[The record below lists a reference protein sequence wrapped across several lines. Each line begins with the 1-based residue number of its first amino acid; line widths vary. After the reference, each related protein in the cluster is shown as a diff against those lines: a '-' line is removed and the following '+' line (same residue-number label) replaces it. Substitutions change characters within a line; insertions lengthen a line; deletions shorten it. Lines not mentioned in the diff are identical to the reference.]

1 MCGKI
6 MRIRTNKEEKE
17 LFELKSGAIN
27 VSGIS
32 DARVAPFIAD
42 IMEQGKRQCLIITS
56 SYPRAKKLA
65 IDLAFFVDKSI
76 YVIPSEEIINISFE
90 AKSHQYLEDR
100 IKALS
105 AIVGDEECIIIAPI
119 NGATKVLPPKNIFT
133 NGILRLNHGETIELE
148 NLKAN
153 FIKAGYERANLVEA
167 KGQFAI
173 RGGIIDFFSVDG
185 DYPYRV
191 ELFGNQIDSIRTFDV
206 TSQRSIENMETAL
219 IFPAQIMVRDENSFD
234 RALKAIRA
242 SYTEYGEKLVGEAKI
257 RLETRKDRLIEYI
270 DTGTNLQLLESY
282 INYFYDKKTY
292 IWDYLNKSSDIVF
305 DDFNRIIER
314 LSSIWK
320 DTSLSFKDQL
330 KKGESI
336 PSELDF
342 VFTENDLTEIS
353 EEHKCY
359 YLTSFP
365 ISTGSYTEIKGAYD
379 IESKQTTSY
388 NGKMDLLSEELK
400 KYVKNNYEVT
410 IACSSDERVS
420 NLKDYLSR
428 NDLTGKVTLR
438 KGTLSQGME
447 FPKNKLL
454 IISDSDIFQ
463 NTKQRKSRSE
473 RSEGAPIK
481 SFSEIQI
488 GDFVVHE
495 NHGIGKFIGIDQIM
509 VHGSKKDYLK
519 IKYAGEDML
528 YIPVEQMN
536 FIQRYIGGDEI
547 TPKINKLSSGEWGR
561 TKLKIKA
568 AIEDMAKEL
577 LALSAERSLEKGHAF
592 PPDTPWQS
600 EFEDTFPYE
609 ETNDQ
614 LRSIREIKRDMEKEE
629 PMDRLLCGDVGFGK
643 TEVAAR
649 AIFKC
654 LADGKQ
660 AAMLVPTTIL
670 ANQHYFTLKD
680 RMENFPFSVE
690 MLSRFRTE
698 KQQQDII
705 KKIKNGAVDF
715 VVGTHR
721 LLSKDLEFKDLGLLV
736 VDEEQRFGVAHKEA
750 MKQMR
755 KNVDVLSLSATPIP
769 RTLHMSLSGI
779 RNMSIIEEPPE
790 ERYPIQ
796 TYVIEQDDEI
806 IKEAIL
812 RELDREGQVYIVF
825 NRVRGIKR
833 IAERIKE
840 LVPSAKIAIG
850 HGQMHERELEDVMYD
865 FTHNK
870 YDILIAT
877 TIIESGLDIPNVNT
891 MIILDAD
898 KFGLAQLYQ
907 LKGRVGRSNK
917 MAYTYLVHQREKTIT
932 ENAEK
937 RLKAIK
943 EFTEFG
949 SGFKI
954 AMKDLEIRGAG
965 NLLGPEQ
972 SGHMVMIGYELYCKL
987 LEEAISKL
995 SGGAG
1000 REEKIDTQV
1009 EMDINAYIP
1018 NEYISDELTRLQ
1030 MYKRIATLNSK
1041 EDCYEIL
1048 DEITDRFSDPPLAV
1062 ENLVKVSFVRAMGSL
1077 AGVETIK
1084 EEKGKFHIE
1093 FYEKNILSLELL
1105 SPIIQEYGP
1114 AVLINARKKPYIKM
1128 NFVKSINKIDELIT
1142 FMSKLV

>member
-1 MCGKI
+1 
-6 MRIRTNKEEKE
+6 MRIRTNKEGKE
-17 LFELKSGAIN
+17 LFELKAGAIN

-65 IDLAFFVDKSI
+65 MDLAFFVDKSI

-105 AIVGDEECIIIAPI
+105 AILGDEECVIIAPI
-119 NGATKVLPPKNIFT
+119 NGASKVLPPKDIFT
-133 NGILRLNHGETIELE
+133 KGIMRLKQGDTLDLE

-153 FIKAGYERANLVEA
+153 FVKAGYERTNLVEA

-185 DYPYRV
+185 DYPFRV
-191 ELFGNQIDSIRTFDV
+191 ELFGNQIDSIRTFDS

-219 IFPAQIMVRDENSFD
+219 IFPAQIMVKDDYSFE
-234 RALKAIRA
+234 RAAKSIQDGY
-242 SYTEYGEKLVGEAKI
+242 SEYGKKLVGEAKI

-270 DTGTNLQLLESY
+270 ETGTNLQLLESY
-282 INYFYDKKTY
+282 VNYFYDEKTY
-292 IWDYLNKSSDIVF
+292 IWDYLNKSSEIVF

-314 LSSIWK
+314 LESIWK
-320 DTSLSFKDQL
+320 DTSLGFKDQL
-330 KKGESI
+330 SKGESI

-342 VFTENDLTEIS
+342 VFTETDLMEIR
-353 EEHKCY
+353 ENHKCY
-359 YLTSFP
+359 YLTAFPLSIGSF
-365 ISTGSYTEIKGAYD
+365 GKMEGAYD

-400 KYVKNNYEVT
+400 KYVKNNYEIT

-420 NLKDYLSR
+420 NLRDYLSR
-428 NDLTGKVTLR
+428 NDLAGKVDLKR
-438 KGTLSQGME
+438 GNLSQGME

-454 IISDSDIFQ
+454 IISDADIFQ

-473 RSEGAPIK
+473 RSEGVPIK
-481 SFSEIQI
+481 TFSEIQI

-495 NHGIGKFIGIDQIM
+495 NHGIGKFVGIDQIM

-536 FIQRYIGGDEI
+536 FIQRYIGGDGI
-547 TPKINKLSSGEWGR
+547 TPKINKLTSGEWGK

-592 PPDTPWQS
+592 PQDTPWQS
-600 EFEDTFPYE
+600 EFEEAFPYE

-654 LADGKQ
+654 LTDGKQ

-680 RMENFPFSVE
+680 RMENFPFEVE

-698 KQQQDII
+698 KQQQEII

-987 LEEAISKL
+987 LEDAISKL
-995 SGGAG
+995 SGGVA
-1000 REEKIDTQV
+1000 REEKGDTQV

-1018 NEYISDELTRLQ
+1018 NEYISDELIRLQ
-1030 MYKRIATLNSK
+1030 MYKRIATLNNR
-1041 EDCYEIL
+1041 EDYFEIL

-1093 FYEKNILSLELL
+1093 FFEKNVLSLELL

-1114 AVLINARKKPYIKM
+1114 AVLINARKKPYIKL
-1128 NFVKSINKIDELIT
+1128 NYVKSSNKIDELIT

>member
-1 MCGKI
+1 
-6 MRIRTNKEEKE
+6 
-17 LFELKSGAIN
+17 
-27 VSGIS
+27 
-32 DARVAPFIAD
+32 
-42 IMEQGKRQCLIITS
+42 
-56 SYPRAKKLA
+56 
-65 IDLAFFVDKSI
+65 
-76 YVIPSEEIINISFE
+76 
-90 AKSHQYLEDR
+90 
-100 IKALS
+100 
-105 AIVGDEECIIIAPI
+105 
-119 NGATKVLPPKNIFT
+119 
-133 NGILRLNHGETIELE
+133 
-148 NLKAN
+148 
-153 FIKAGYERANLVEA
+153 
-167 KGQFAI
+167 
-173 RGGIIDFFSVDG
+173 
-185 DYPYRV
+185 
-191 ELFGNQIDSIRTFDV
+191 
-206 TSQRSIENMETAL
+206 
-219 IFPAQIMVRDENSFD
+219 
-234 RALKAIRA
+234 
-242 SYTEYGEKLVGEAKI
+242 
-257 RLETRKDRLIEYI
+257 
-270 DTGTNLQLLESY
+270 
-282 INYFYDKKTY
+282 
-292 IWDYLNKSSDIVF
+292 
-305 DDFNRIIER
+305 
-314 LSSIWK
+314 
-320 DTSLSFKDQL
+320 
-330 KKGESI
+330 
-336 PSELDF
+336 
-342 VFTENDLTEIS
+342 
-353 EEHKCY
+353 
-359 YLTSFP
+359 
-365 ISTGSYTEIKGAYD
+365 
-379 IESKQTTSY
+379 
-388 NGKMDLLSEELK
+388 
-400 KYVKNNYEVT
+400 
-410 IACSSDERVS
+410 
-420 NLKDYLSR
+420 
-428 NDLTGKVTLR
+428 
-438 KGTLSQGME
+438 
-447 FPKNKLL
+447 
-454 IISDSDIFQ
+454 
-463 NTKQRKSRSE
+463 
-473 RSEGAPIK
+473 
-481 SFSEIQI
+481 
-488 GDFVVHE
+488 
-495 NHGIGKFIGIDQIM
+495 M

-536 FIQRYIGGDEI
+536 FIQRYIGGDGI
-547 TPKINKLSSGEWGR
+547 TPKINKLTSGEWSK

-600 EFEDTFPYE
+600 EFEEAFPYE

-680 RMENFPFSVE
+680 RMENFPFEVE

-698 KQQQDII
+698 KQQQEII

-987 LEEAISKL
+987 LEDAISKF
-995 SGGAG
+995 SGGVA
-1000 REEKIDTQV
+1000 REEKGDTQV

-1018 NEYISDELTRLQ
+1018 NEYISDELIRLQ
-1030 MYKRIATLNSK
+1030 MYKRIATLNNR
-1041 EDCYEIL
+1041 EDYFEIL

-1093 FYEKNILSLELL
+1093 FFEKNVLSLELL

-1114 AVLINARKKPYIKM
+1114 AVLINARKKPYIKL
-1128 NFVKSINKIDELIT
+1128 NYVKSSNKIDELIT

>member
-1 MCGKI
+1 
-6 MRIRTNKEEKE
+6 
-17 LFELKSGAIN
+17 
-27 VSGIS
+27 
-32 DARVAPFIAD
+32 
-42 IMEQGKRQCLIITS
+42 
-56 SYPRAKKLA
+56 
-65 IDLAFFVDKSI
+65 
-76 YVIPSEEIINISFE
+76 
-90 AKSHQYLEDR
+90 
-100 IKALS
+100 
-105 AIVGDEECIIIAPI
+105 
-119 NGATKVLPPKNIFT
+119 
-133 NGILRLNHGETIELE
+133 
-148 NLKAN
+148 
-153 FIKAGYERANLVEA
+153 
-167 KGQFAI
+167 
-173 RGGIIDFFSVDG
+173 
-185 DYPYRV
+185 
-191 ELFGNQIDSIRTFDV
+191 
-206 TSQRSIENMETAL
+206 
-219 IFPAQIMVRDENSFD
+219 
-234 RALKAIRA
+234 
-242 SYTEYGEKLVGEAKI
+242 
-257 RLETRKDRLIEYI
+257 
-270 DTGTNLQLLESY
+270 
-282 INYFYDKKTY
+282 
-292 IWDYLNKSSDIVF
+292 
-305 DDFNRIIER
+305 
-314 LSSIWK
+314 
-320 DTSLSFKDQL
+320 
-330 KKGESI
+330 
-336 PSELDF
+336 
-342 VFTENDLTEIS
+342 
-353 EEHKCY
+353 
-359 YLTSFP
+359 
-365 ISTGSYTEIKGAYD
+365 
-379 IESKQTTSY
+379 
-388 NGKMDLLSEELK
+388 
-400 KYVKNNYEVT
+400 
-410 IACSSDERVS
+410 
-420 NLKDYLSR
+420 
-428 NDLTGKVTLR
+428 
-438 KGTLSQGME
+438 
-447 FPKNKLL
+447 
-454 IISDSDIFQ
+454 
-463 NTKQRKSRSE
+463 
-473 RSEGAPIK
+473 
-481 SFSEIQI
+481 
-488 GDFVVHE
+488 
-495 NHGIGKFIGIDQIM
+495 
-509 VHGSKKDYLK
+509 
-519 IKYAGEDML
+519 ML

-536 FIQRYIGGDEI
+536 FIQRYIGGDGI
-547 TPKINKLSSGEWGR
+547 TPKINKLTSGEWSK

-1009 EMDINAYIP
+1009 EIDINAYIP

-1041 EDCYEIL
+1041 EDYYEIL